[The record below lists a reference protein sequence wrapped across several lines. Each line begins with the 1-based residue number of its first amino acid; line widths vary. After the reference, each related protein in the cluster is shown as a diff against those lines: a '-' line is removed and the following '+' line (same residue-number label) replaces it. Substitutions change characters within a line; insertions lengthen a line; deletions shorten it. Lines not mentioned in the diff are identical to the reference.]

1 MESVRGRSTHV
12 APRETNRVPLLV
24 VGIVLFIASE
34 AMFFSG
40 LFGTYYT
47 LRMRATVWAPPSI
60 GVDALRLIA
69 TAILISS
76 SATMQMASHRV
87 KQGNA
92 PSMRRWILL
101 SFVLGAAFL
110 GFEMHE
116 WLTVPFAIATDSYG
130 SIFFTLTGFH
140 GLHVLAGLTIMLV
153 VLGRS
158 VAGAYGADRHAG
170 VEVLTYYW
178 HFVDVVWV
186 GVFLTIFVVR

>member
-1 MESVRGRSTHV
+1 MESVRARSTHV

-47 LRMRATVWAPPSI
+47 LRVRATVWAPPSI
-60 GVDALRLIA
+60 DVDALRLIA

-87 KQGNA
+87 KQGNV

>member
-1 MESVRGRSTHV
+1 MESVRARSTHV

-60 GVDALRLIA
+60 DVDALRLIA

-87 KQGNA
+87 KQGNV

>member
-1 MESVRGRSTHV
+1 MESVRARSTHV

-47 LRMRATVWAPPSI
+47 LRVRATVWAPPSI
-60 GVDALRLIA
+60 DVDALRLIA

-87 KQGNA
+87 KQGDV

>member
-1 MESVRGRSTHV
+1 
-12 APRETNRVPLLV
+12 
-24 VGIVLFIASE
+24 
-34 AMFFSG
+34 
-40 LFGTYYT
+40 
-47 LRMRATVWAPPSI
+47 
-60 GVDALRLIA
+60 
-69 TAILISS
+69 
-76 SATMQMASHRV
+76 MQMASHRV
-87 KQGNA
+87 KQGNV

>member
-1 MESVRGRSTHV
+1 MESVRARSTHV

-60 GVDALRLIA
+60 DVDALRLIA

-87 KQGNA
+87 KQGDV

>member
-1 MESVRGRSTHV
+1 MDSVRARPAPV
-12 APRETNRVPLLV
+12 APRETQRVPLLV

-47 LRMRATVWAPPSI
+47 LRLKATLWAPPDI
-60 GVDALRLIA
+60 DVDALRLTA
-69 TAILISS
+69 TAVLLSS
-76 SATMQMASHRV
+76 SATMQMASHRI
-87 KQGNA
+87 KQGDV
-92 PSMRRWILL
+92 PSMRRWTLL
-101 SFVLGAAFL
+101 SFLLGALFL

-116 WLTVPFAIATDSYG
+116 WLTVPFSIATDSYG

-140 GLHVLAGLTIMLV
+140 GLHVLAGLTLMLV
-153 VLGRS
+153 VLGRAA
-158 VAGAYGADRHAG
+158 AGAYGAERHAG

>member
-1 MESVRGRSTHV
+1 MDSVRVRPAPA
-12 APRETNRVPLLV
+12 APRETQRVPLLV

-47 LRMRATVWAPPSI
+47 LRLKATPWAPSDI
-60 GVDALRLIA
+60 NVDAIRLIA
-69 TAILISS
+69 TAILLSS

-87 KQGNA
+87 KQGDV
-92 PSMRRWILL
+92 PSMRRWIAL
-101 SFVLGAAFL
+101 SFLMGAAFL

-116 WLTVPFAIATDSYG
+116 WLTAPFTIATDSYG
-130 SIFFTLTGFH
+130 SIFYTLTGFH

-153 VLGRS
+153 VLGRAA
-158 VAGAYGADRHAG
+158 AGAYGAERHAG
-170 VEVLTYYW
+170 VEVLAYYW